1 MNQSGPDAP
10 WFADLAVDGAR
21 SGGDLLTYAVPSS
34 LAGSLQLGDLV
45 WVGVRKRWGLAVVL
59 RLHDEEPSFATKP
72 IEALVD
78 PPLRLAPDRIE
89 TARWMARETSSSLF
103 AACAP
108 FLPPGLAS
116 RACETVRLA
125 DPLPPL
131 PALTTAQRRLVEFLG
146 ERGESQLEAARA
158 ALGSSLASVVPKLD
172 EAGIVV
178 RSVRGGWE
186 PPTPK
191 PQRFV
196 RLLAPVAVE
205 RAPRQQAVVD
215 DLVRR
220 SRLAP
225 SGDPPL
231 VPLPDLLART
241 GSDHAVV
248 GALARKG
255 VVEEVTV
262 ARPLALVTESS
273 EPVPTLTAAQ
283 AGAWRS
289 IEDALAARDPTPFLL
304 HGVTG
309 SGKTEVYLRAIGWCV
324 RHDRSAIVLAP
335 EIALAS
341 QVVRR
346 VTARFPGRV
355 AVLHSALPEAERA
368 ATWAAIA
375 AGQMPVV
382 VGPRSAL
389 FAPVD
394 NLGLVVLDEEH
405 DGAYKQDAEPR
416 YHARPLAEE
425 IGRRRGAVVVLGSA
439 TPAVETTWRAE
450 DGQVRLLRLPD
461 RVGPSMAGGDDRR
474 TGEALEL
481 PPVETVDL
489 RLELHRGN
497 PLLLGERLF
506 ETLQR
511 TLARHEQAILF
522 LNRRGMATVVLCRSC
537 GRTLLCPYCDIPLVY
552 HADRGWLL
560 CHRCDLRQPPAAACS
575 ECGGGLNYFGAGT
588 QRVEQEVRRV
598 LPGAR
603 VLRWD
608 QDTVRR
614 RGGHEALLRQVELH
628 EVDIVVGTQ
637 MIAKGLD
644 LPLVTAVGVVNADT
658 MLHLPDFRSAERTFQ
673 LLTQVAG
680 RAGRR
685 GPGSVVIV
693 QSYTPDHYAIRAA
706 SRHDYA
712 AFYGE
717 EIAFRRTHRYPPFV
731 RLVRYLV
738 RDPDEARCAAQAD
751 EMARRLARHARD
763 RGVEM
768 DLLGPTP
775 AFATKSRGLYQ
786 WQIVLRTEDLERL
799 LDGLPA
805 PPGWAVDVDPQSLL

>member
-1 MNQSGPDAP
+1 
-10 WFADLAVDGAR
+10 
-21 SGGDLLTYAVPSS
+21 
-34 LAGSLQLGDLV
+34 
-45 WVGVRKRWGLAVVL
+45 
-59 RLHDEEPSFATKP
+59 
-72 IEALVD
+72 
-78 PPLRLAPDRIE
+78 
-89 TARWMARETSSSLF
+89 
-103 AACAP
+103 
-108 FLPPGLAS
+108 
-116 RACETVRLA
+116 
-125 DPLPPL
+125 
-131 PALTTAQRRLVEFLG
+131 
-146 ERGESQLEAARA
+146 
-158 ALGSSLASVVPKLD
+158 VPKLD

-196 RLLAPVAVE
+196 RLLTPVAVE

-262 ARPLALVTESS
+262 ARPLALVSESS

-416 YHARPLAEE
+416 YHARALAEE

-511 TLARHEQAILF
+511 TLARREQAILF

-588 QRVEQEVRRV
+588 QRVEQEVRRL

-614 RGGHEALLRQVELH
+614 RGGHEALLRQVERH

-768 DLLGPTP
+768 DLSVRPRPSRPSRGGSTSGRSSSAPRISSGCWTDSPPRPAGRLMSIPKPALKPARLPAPNRRHNACATRRWSATVQRYRMRGGASVGESVKNGRWSWSAEPGWRSSSPRRLPPAAARPPRRPRTRPKTAGQSRSAPSPRASPAKRSSSPRRTPTP
-775 AFATKSRGLYQ
+775 ATSGWSPPRPPRPDWRTRSSRPRAPSSPS
-786 WQIVLRTEDLERL
+786 RTVNSNRT
-799 LDGLPA
+799 A
-805 PPGWAVDVDPQSLL
+805 